1 MPNKGRV
8 LRQLLTMTK
17 RLILS
22 KQATGML
29 MLMLEVTLT
38 QGLMLLMLML
48 KKEKM
53 VQLLMEMLI
62 LKKEKVM
69 MLLMEM
75 PTKKERAQKE
85 EMIQLLML
93 TLALKLMQMQM
104 LKEEKMRQLLLMGM
118 LELTEKTGK
127 MLQPPVMIPRSRGKR
142 E

>member
-53 VQLLMEMLI
+53 AQLLMEMLI

-69 MLLMEM
+69 VLLMEM

-104 LKEEKMRQLLLMGM
+104 LKEETMRQLRMGM

-127 MLQPPVMIPRSRGKR
+127 MLQPPVMIPRSREKR